1 MDKLLSIIPLLI
13 GTLTAYYAFYIYIKE
28 RNINTWPKVKGK
40 IVESLVVMEE
50 RDDPYE
56 DNDALYKSLVQ
67 YEYEVNGLPYKGENI
82 GLVKF
87 SSWQFVAQNI
97 VRRYPVGFTVDVFYN
112 PDSHGES
119 YLEKDVSVLTYILL
133 ILISS
138 ICISAGIAILLS
150 R

>member
-1 MDKLLSIIPLLI
+1 M
-13 GTLTAYYAFYIYIKE
+13 
-28 RNINTWPKVKGK
+28 
-40 IVESLVVMEE
+40 
-50 RDDPYE
+50 
-56 DNDALYKSLVQ
+56 
-67 YEYEVNGLPYKGENI
+67 PYKGENI